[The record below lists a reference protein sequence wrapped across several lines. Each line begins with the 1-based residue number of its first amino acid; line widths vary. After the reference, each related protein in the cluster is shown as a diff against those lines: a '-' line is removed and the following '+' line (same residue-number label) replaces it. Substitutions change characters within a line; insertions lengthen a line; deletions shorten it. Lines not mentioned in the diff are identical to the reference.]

1 MRRALRFL
9 AVPLMLLFPLALWL
23 GEGRVAPA
31 WLAALLLLVG
41 LARWPNAAAAVA
53 TRYWA
58 GGMILLALLAYW
70 SGGLLPLRFY
80 PVLVNGAFLTVFAYS
95 LIVPPST
102 IERLARLQ
110 EPNLPPAAI
119 AYTRRVTQVWCV
131 FFALNGAIA
140 LYTAL
145 FSSMAQWSFTMAF
158 WRIYSWDF
166 YLPANIAPL
175 LFQASTWLIRSICLY
190 NQRRPLIR

>member
-1 MRRALRFL
+1 MRRALGFL

-31 WLAALLLLVG
+31 WLAALLLLAG
-41 LARWPNAAAAVA
+41 LARLPTPAPAVA

-58 GGMILLALLAYW
+58 GGTILLALLAYW

-119 AYTRRVTQVWCV
+119 AYTRGVTQMWCV
-131 FFALNGAIA
+131 FFVLNGAIA

-145 FSSMAQWSFTMAF
+145 FSSMAQWSF
-158 WRIYSWDF
+158 
-166 YLPANIAPL
+166 
-175 LFQASTWLIRSICLY
+175 Y
-190 NQRRPLIR
+190 NGFLAYILMGFVFIGEYCARCYFKRRHGSSAQSA